1 MSIIESWL
9 LWVFA
14 EIKFIFSRLNG
25 YVIIGI
31 SRIKVLSLLIDCELS
46 SLLVVFFAKALSLNF
61 VKFVCF
67 WFDLP
72 ILRFYMIF
80 GRRILFRIIGWLSR
94 SDKIISMFLV
104 VVLYFLKLNLVDV
117 SSVKYIEHV
126 PHLNLID

>member
-1 MSIIESWL
+1 
-9 LWVFA
+9 
-14 EIKFIFSRLNG
+14 
-25 YVIIGI
+25 
-31 SRIKVLSLLIDCELS
+31 
-46 SLLVVFFAKALSLNF
+46 
-61 VKFVCF
+61 
-67 WFDLP
+67 
-72 ILRFYMIF
+72 MIF